1 MGMQSAIE
9 KKFVAVEKKLT
20 ELSALSK
27 EVKRLD
33 KQVTEL
39 RKKIDAPKDW
49 RLMVGRLKDT
59 KIAREADALGRE
71 FRRNQTQP

>member
-1 MGMQSAIE
+1 MGMQSVIE

-20 ELSALSK
+20 ELSVLSK

-59 KIAREADALGRE
+59 KISREADALGRE